1 MAIINMSY
9 PKPRA
14 TQTKLAAMTYA
25 DTTARELF
33 VLPKNAVIVGIYVI
47 GATASNAATT
57 GTLSIG
63 SSATA
68 TEYMSGF
75 DVKTAA
81 DGVGYNPAGGKAVGS
96 AMATPLTTDVHVY
109 GIYAETGAGASAGA
123 WTIKIEYFVTGPGET
138 L

>member
-1 MAIINMSY
+1 MSF
-9 PKPRA
+9 PKPREC
-14 TQTKLAAMTYA
+14 QVKMAAMSYA
-25 DTTARELF
+25 DTTAKELF
-33 VLPKNAVIVGIYVI
+33 VLPKYAVITGIYVI
-47 GATASNAATT
+47 GNVASNATTT

-81 DGVGYNPAGGKAVGS
+81 TGVGYNPAGGKAVGT
-96 AMATPLTTDVHVY
+96 AMMTPLTSDVHVY
-109 GIYAETGAGASAGA
+109 GIYAETGTGASAGN
-123 WTIKIEYFVTGPGET
+123 WVVKVEYFVTGPGET